1 MGGLFFDI
9 HTLFFYYIFLR
20 RDLCCCLTSD
30 EYIDQPLHESP
41 YGFDLSGGILTPA
54 QVLLSKMKVLKNFF
68 RSC

>member
-1 MGGLFFDI
+1 MEGLFLIF
-9 HTLFFYYIFLR
+9 LFIKSFVFLR

-54 QVLLSKMKVLKNFF
+54 QVCFWSTCSKIYLTF
-68 RSC
+68 